1 MSDLIKENEFS
12 VVIEKMTPEEIEN
25 GGERLSVAY
34 EFQTYPFG
42 LSIVAATGKG
52 VCFLAFG
59 KSEEELK
66 RELLQHFPKAKYMR
80 QQSPHF
86 DGVRRTFKQGTKE
99 TFQIKL
105 HLKATPFQLIVW
117 NELLKIP
124 TGRLNTYGDIARKIG
139 NPGASRAVGTAV
151 GQNPVAFIIPCH
163 RVIRTDGKMGGYRWG
178 IDIKRAI
185 IAREASR

>member
-1 MSDLIKENEFS
+1 
-12 VVIEKMTPEEIEN
+12 
-25 GGERLSVAY
+25 
-34 EFQTYPFG
+34 
-42 LSIVAATGKG
+42 
-52 VCFLAFG
+52 
-59 KSEEELK
+59 
-66 RELLQHFPKAKYMR
+66 
-80 QQSPHF
+80 
-86 DGVRRTFKQGTKE
+86 
-99 TFQIKL
+99 
-105 HLKATPFQLIVW
+105 VW

-124 TGRLNTYGDIARKIG
+124 TGRLTTYGDIARKIG

>member
-1 MSDLIKENEFS
+1 MPGSGTN
-12 VVIEKMTPEEIEN
+12 TPVSYTH
-25 GGERLSVAY
+25 LDVY
-34 EFQTYPFG
+34 
-42 LSIVAATGKG
+42 
-52 VCFLAFG
+52 
-59 KSEEELK
+59 K
-66 RELLQHFPKAKYMR
+66 RQ
-80 QQSPHF
+80 
-86 DGVRRTFKQGTKE
+86 
-99 TFQIKL
+99 
-105 HLKATPFQLIVW
+105 PFQLIVW

-124 TGRLNTYGDIARKIG
+124 TGRLTTYGDIARKIG